1 MVVQTPATEDQ
12 GQFSPDGHWVAYTS
26 NESGLSEIY
35 VIPFPPS
42 SSGGKWLVSRGGGV
56 QPRWRRNGKELFYIS
71 PDSKMMEVEVKTQP
85 VFQSGTP
92 QPLFQTDL
100 VDTEIRTGPMSW
112 DLAPDGNR
120 FLIISAASSDATS
133 LTVELNWRAALIK

>member
-1 MVVQTPATEDQ
+1 M
-12 GQFSPDGHWVAYTS
+12 
-26 NESGLSEIY
+26 
-35 VIPFPPS
+35 
-42 SSGGKWLVSRGGGV
+42 

-85 VFQSGTP
+85 VFQAGTP
-92 QPLFQTDL
+92 QPFFQTDL
-100 VDTEIRTGPMSW
+100 VDTGIRTGPMSW